1 MLIAAYRVM
10 KNELL
15 LNLVRPMSS
24 VLTILVP
31 INFLILFALFA
42 IGGAKV
48 PVGLVAGQT
57 GTDGQQLATAIEHSI
72 TYRVQRIPSSMTG
85 SALIHGHHT
94 VATIQIPDTFTK
106 QLQAKQRA
114 TVNLTVNNLNSDF
127 ANDIRRGMPLV
138 LYQFDNANYP
148 HKLPITYK
156 EVDSYPKTVSFLS
169 FLSVSIQTVALLI
182 GGLLFGGR
190 GTARE
195 WEKGTIKEL
204 MLAPI
209 SPWSVV
215 IGKLSAGMVS
225 GMASAVLVFIVL
237 LLFGV
242 HPMAWG
248 ELTAVFFVTLFV
260 FVSLGVAIGSLVKS
274 QFIVIPLSF
283 ALGLPLFFLSGA
295 FGPIAW
301 GTPVAA
307 DIASIF
313 PVLYAN
319 VIFQH
324 AIEGYWTTNLSP
336 VIIWGILLLWAVVA
350 LVISSIA
357 YRRAT
362 VSH

>member
-1 MLIAAYRVM
+1 MLLAAYRVM

-15 LNLVRPMSS
+15 LNLVRPLSS

-31 INFLILFALFA
+31 INFLILFVLFA

-57 GTDGQQLATAIEHSI
+57 GAYGSQLTSAIEHSI
-72 TYRVQRIPSSMTG
+72 TYRAQTINSPVSGT
-85 SALIHGHHT
+85 ALIQAHHT
-94 VATIQIPDTFTK
+94 VATIQIPHSFTS
-106 QLQAKQRA
+106 QLSTNNHAS
-114 TVNLTVNNLNSDF
+114 VHLTINNLNSDF

-138 LYQFDNANYP
+138 LYQFDAANFP
-148 HKLPITYK
+148 GKIPVTYR
-156 EVDSYPKTVSFLS
+156 EVDTYPKTVTFLS

-215 IGKLSAGMVS
+215 MGKLAAGMVS
-225 GMASAVLVFIVL
+225 GMVSAMLVFIVL
-237 LLFGV
+237 LFFGV
-242 HPMAWG
+242 RPVAWG
-248 ELTAVFFVTLFV
+248 ELTGVFLVTLFV

-301 GTPVAA
+301 STPVAA
-307 DIASIF
+307 DIASVF

-324 AIEGYWTTNLSP
+324 AIEGYWTMSLP
-336 VIIWGILLLWAVVA
+336 PAIIWGILLIWAAAA

-357 YRRAT
+357 YRRA
-362 VSH
+362 VISH